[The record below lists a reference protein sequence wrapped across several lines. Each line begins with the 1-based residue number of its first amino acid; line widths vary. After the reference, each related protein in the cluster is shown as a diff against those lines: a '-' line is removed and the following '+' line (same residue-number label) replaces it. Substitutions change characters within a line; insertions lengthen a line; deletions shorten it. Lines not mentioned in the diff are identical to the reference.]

1 MVKKGSVIPKKACSH
16 AETEIRNRKQATY
29 EKTGYTGDTY
39 CADCGKLIAK
49 GKAIPKLDK
58 EQQVISAKSY
68 KKVYGAKAFQLN
80 AKTSGTGRLTYTS
93 SNKKVATVNKNGVV
107 KITGVG
113 KTTITIKAAATK
125 GELAAIKNIT
135 VTVVPKAIANVN
147 VVAKK
152 AKMTVKVPGA
162 KGVTYIVQYST
173 NKKFTSGVK
182 KEKVNGAKAVT
193 ITKLKSGKTYY
204 VRVMVKKNGQS
215 SSWSKA
221 KSVKVKWN

>member
-1 MVKKGSVIPKKACSH
+1 M
-16 AETEIRNRKQATY
+16 
-29 EKTGYTGDTY
+29 
-39 CADCGKLIAK
+39 
-49 GKAIPKLDK
+49 
-58 EQQVISAKSY
+58 ISAKSY

-162 KGVTYIVQYST
+162 KGVTGRGLCAYLDGT
-173 NKKFTSGVK
+173 RGTLSGA
-182 KEKVNGAKAVT
+182 NGNIPAGGWRQV
-193 ITKLKSGKTYY
+193 
-204 VRVMVKKNGQS
+204 
-215 SSWSKA
+215 
-221 KSVKVKWN
+221 